1 MATSAESAG
10 LVQEQQA
17 PKQQN
22 GKGLGFACSTNDG
35 SQE

>member
-10 LVQEQQA
+10 LVQEQQVQQT

-22 GKGLGFACSTNDG
+22 GKGLGFT
-35 SQE
+35 